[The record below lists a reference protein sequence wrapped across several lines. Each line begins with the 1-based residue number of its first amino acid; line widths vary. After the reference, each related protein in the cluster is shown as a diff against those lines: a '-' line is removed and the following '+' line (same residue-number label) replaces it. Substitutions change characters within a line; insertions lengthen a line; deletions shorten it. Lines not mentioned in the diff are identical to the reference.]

1 MGIRSKHGP
10 LRLIRPVHHTLE
22 VEPVSHANSAREH
35 PARDEDADAL
45 VFFGASGDLARKQIF
60 PALRAMVA
68 AGELAVPVVGVAHS
82 GWDTADLRRRARESV
97 IERGGPDDEHLETLL
112 GLLHY
117 VDGDYTEP
125 TTFALLRDELERVGA
140 TRPAHYLAIPPSLF
154 DDVIRGLRDHGLHTN
169 GRVIVEKPF
178 GRDLASAWEL
188 NDVVGTAFPEDS
200 VFRIDHY
207 LGKDEIMNL
216 LYMRFANSFL
226 EPVWNRHYIDHVQ
239 ITLAEDFGVEGRG
252 AFYESAGALRDVIQ
266 NHVFQIVALLAM
278 EPPAY
283 QGYDAVQVAKE
294 AVFRSMRPLTRDDV
308 VRGQFRGYREEAGVA
323 ADSDVETFAAVRLHI
338 DSWRWAGVPWLLR
351 TGKMLAN
358 TSGEVVVYFKR
369 PPQHLFDDADSDD
382 SANYLRFRLSPVSR
396 IALAARVKSPGE
408 EFRGEQRELVMN
420 TESPLERAPYERL
433 LAGAMAGDR
442 ALFTSRGSVEA
453 AWRVVDHVLLDHH
466 PAVPYEPG
474 TWGPAAADHLAASV
488 GGWHNPVPEPAL
500 DADASVKENS

>member
-1 MGIRSKHGP
+1 MSQAH
-10 LRLIRPVHHTLE
+10 PVRE
-22 VEPVSHANSAREH
+22 QAARQG
-35 PARDEDADAL
+35 DADAL

-60 PALRAMVA
+60 PALRAMVE
-68 AGELAVPVVGVAHS
+68 AGELSVPVVGVAHS
-82 GWDTADLRRRARESV
+82 GWDTADLRKRARESV
-97 IERGGPDDEHLETLL
+97 LERGGPEDAHLDTLL

-117 VDGDYTEP
+117 VDGDYTEA
-125 TTFALLRDELERVGA
+125 TTFARLREELKRVGS

-154 DDVIRGLRDHGLHTN
+154 DDVIRGLRDHGLHED

-178 GRDLASAWEL
+178 GRDLASACEL
-188 NDVVGTAFPEDS
+188 DDVVSTAFSENS
-200 VFRIDHY
+200 VYRIDHY

-216 LYMRFANSFL
+216 LYMRFANTFL
-226 EPVWNRHYIDHVQ
+226 EPVWNRQYIDHVQ

-283 QGYDAVQVAKE
+283 QGYDAVQIAKE
-294 AVFRSMRPLTRDDV
+294 AVFRSMRPLNRDDV

-323 ADSDVETFAAVRLHI
+323 SDSDVETFAAVRLHI

-358 TSGEVVVYFKR
+358 TSGEVIVYFKR
-369 PPQHLFDDADSDD
+369 PPQQLFDDAHEDD
-382 SANYLRFRLSPVSR
+382 RPNYLRFRLSPVSR

-408 EFRGEQRELVMN
+408 EFRGLQRELMMN

-453 AWRVVDHVLLDHH
+453 AWRVVDRVLVDHH

-474 TWGPAAADHLAASV
+474 TWGPSEADRLAAAV
-488 GGWHNPVPEPAL
+488 GGWHHPVPEPAL
-500 DADASVKENS
+500 DADASAKENS